1 MDFGHVCKG
10 RKNLQRVDKKTD
22 GTQPADA
29 VALAENVA
37 ASLKVQTVSLVGAGP
52 GAKDLMSLRALECVR
67 RADVIIYDNL
77 ISPSILNEAK
87 TEAKLLY
94 VGKRANAHFME
105 QEEINRLI
113 VGEAKREAM
122 LCG

>member
-1 MDFGHVCKG
+1 MYAKDG
-10 RKNLQRVDKKTD
+10 KNLQRVDKKTD
-22 GTQPADA
+22 SKQPADA

-105 QEEINRLI
+105 QEEINRLMW
-113 VGEAKREAM
+113 VKQKKAVM
-122 LCG
+122 SCG

>member
-52 GAKDLMSLRALECVR
+52 GAKDLMSLRALECAQSR
-67 RADVIIYDNL
+67 CDYL
-77 ISPSILNEAK
+77 
-87 TEAKLLY
+87 
-94 VGKRANAHFME
+94 
-105 QEEINRLI
+105 
-113 VGEAKREAM
+113 
-122 LCG
+122 